1 MGQRSKNRI
10 QEKDIEDNEEM
21 KRGGIAIRNEITG
34 LSLTVTAQDAVQS
47 AKLLLPQLS
56 QYDYFGLPCLCIGK
70 NTDILLKTYLA

>member
-34 LSLTVTAQDAVQS
+34 PSLTVTAKDAVQNN
-47 AKLLLPQLS
+47 QLNFYYHS
-56 QYDYFGLPCLCIGK
+56 
-70 NTDILLKTYLA
+70 